1 MSNRSRAASACPS
14 TSPSPTGPRGVFRNE
29 DAPPEIAIRGVIG
42 EDVTS
47 RDVIEQLDKLR
58 DADRVILRIN
68 SDGGVVTE
76 GMAIYAALRSHP
88 AKFTAIV
95 EGIAASIASVIL
107 CACDERRVAKGSFVM
122 IHESSAGVNGCAGEL
137 EDMAAT
143 LRKINDQILDIY
155 ESRTGTKRARIAR
168 LIDGHD
174 HYMTAEEAVELGFAD
189 AVISARA
196 HFDSRAV
203 ARLNNLPEHIR
214 AQTTEEN
221 RMDEKQ
227 AKALEEENAR
237 LKEELKKLKAKLE
250 DEEQGEEP
258 AHDEGHDEERPE
270 SEGHDE
276 ERPEDE
282 CDDEDDEAKAVLALT
297 RQLTG
302 KRSLAEVSAAL
313 VARIT
318 TAGQSSDSRKSEVRD
333 MIARGKLAPAMK
345 NWALSCSARAWAAY
359 RAEMRGKTVVPVGR
373 SYRAPET
380 HDEPGDAPRSGS
392 ATPTGKL
399 TEAERKFAK
408 LLNKTDEEM
417 IALRSVTPNYGPISK
432 DR

>member
-47 RDVIEQLDKLR
+47 RDVIDQLDKLR

-137 EDMAAT
+137 EDMAST

-250 DEEQGEEP
+250 DEDEDEEQGKEP
-258 AHDEGHDEERPE
+258 AHDESDDDEAK
-270 SEGHDE
+270 
-276 ERPEDE
+276 PEDE
-282 CDDEDDEAKAVLALT
+282 GDDEESNEDEEAKAVLALT

-318 TAGQSSDSRKSEVRD
+318 TAGQSSDSRKIEVRD

-373 SYRAPET
+373 SYREPET

-399 TEAERKFAK
+399 TDAERKFAK

-417 IALRSVTPNYGPISK
+417 IALRSVKPNYGPISK